1 MLHKLIAF
9 AGLAFVAV
17 AALPTTAALAA
28 ETKPHVD
35 SSGDNM
41 QPAYPASALPSRE
54 QGAVVISA
62 RIKSDGTVRSI
73 ALRQS
78 SGYADLDSAA
88 ANAVSG
94 WKFVPATKDGAPTD
108 GWTSV
113 QIVFAPPN

>member
-1 MLHKLIAF
+1 MLHKHIAF
-9 AGLAFVAV
+9 AGLTF
-17 AALPTTAALAA
+17 AALALLPATTAFGA

-35 SSGDNM
+35 ASGANM

-62 RIKSDGTVRSI
+62 QVRSDGTVRTV

-78 SGYADLDSAA
+78 SGFADLDNAA

-94 WKFVPATKDGAPTD
+94 WKFVPATKDGAPTE
-108 GWTSV
+108 GSTSV
-113 QIVFAPPN
+113 QIVFTPPS

>member
-1 MLHKLIAF
+1 MLRKLITF
-9 AGLAFVAV
+9 AGLAFVAS
-17 AALPTTAALAA
+17 ALLSATAALSA

-35 SSGDNM
+35 ASGANM
-41 QPAYPASALPSRE
+41 QPAYPASALPNRE

-62 RIKSDGTVRSI
+62 RIKADGAVRSV

-78 SGYADLDSAA
+78 SGYSDLDSAA

-94 WKFVPATKDGAPTD
+94 WKFVPATKDGAPTE